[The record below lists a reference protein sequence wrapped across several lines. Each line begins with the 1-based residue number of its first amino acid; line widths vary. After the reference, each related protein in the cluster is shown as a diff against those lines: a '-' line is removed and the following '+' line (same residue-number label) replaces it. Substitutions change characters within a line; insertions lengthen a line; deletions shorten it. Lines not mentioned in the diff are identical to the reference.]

1 MGSPG
6 GFAKH
11 PREDAAKR
19 PVAERIKD
27 FAEVEQPLS
36 EERLETQAAR
46 CMDCGIPYC
55 HMVGC
60 PVRNLVPDF
69 NDMIYRRQWRRALEL
84 LHSRN
89 NLPEITGRICP
100 ALCEASC
107 SLSINQKAVTIRQIE
122 LQIVERGWK
131 EGWIQPEPAP
141 VKSGKRVA
149 VVGSG
154 PAGLVAAQQLARA
167 GHKVVVFERD
177 ERPGGLLRYGIPD
190 FKLEKRL
197 IDRRLEQMRGEG
209 VVFETGVEAGV
220 DISAR
225 YLQRSFNA
233 VLLAVGSR
241 APRDL
246 NIPGRDLKGIH
257 LALEFLAQ
265 QNRVNEGAAVSAE
278 RRISAAGKNVVVI
291 GGGDTGADCI
301 GTCRRQ
307 GAAEITQI
315 ELLPQPPAGREPDN
329 PWPMWPLI
337 LRSSSSHDEGCA
349 RLWSIGTKQFAGD
362 SQERLTKLRCIRLD
376 WSAPDAA
383 GRRSFKEVPGSEF
396 ELKAD
401 LALLAMGFLHPEH
414 GPLVKDLGLALDQRG
429 NIKSDARLMTSTPG
443 VFACGDAVMGASLV
457 VRAIDMG
464 RNAAEAVNVYLGQ

>member
-1 MGSPG
+1 MGSPT
-6 GFAKH
+6 GFIKH
-11 PREDAAKR
+11 AREEAPKR
-19 PVAERIKD
+19 PVSERVKD

-69 NDMIYRRQWRRALEL
+69 NDMIYRHQWRRALEL

-107 SLSINQKAVTIRQIE
+107 TLSINQKAVTIRQIE

-131 EGWIQPEPAP
+131 EGWIQPEPAA

-149 VVGSG
+149 VIGSG
-154 PAGLVAAQQLARA
+154 PAGLVAAQQIARA
-167 GHKVVVFERD
+167 GHDVVVFERD
-177 ERPGGLLRYGIPD
+177 EHPGGILRYGIPD
-190 FKLEKRL
+190 FKLEKRF
-197 IDRRLEQMRGEG
+197 IDRRLDQMRGEG

-225 YLQRSFNA
+225 YLLRSFDA
-233 VLLAVGSR
+233 VLIAIGAR

-246 NIPGRDLKGIH
+246 KIPGRDLKGVH
-257 LALEFLAQ
+257 QAMEFLTQ
-265 QNRVNEGAAVSAE
+265 QNRINEGVAVPE
-278 RRISAAGKNVVVI
+278 DRRISAAGKNIVVV

-301 GTCRRQ
+301 GVCRRQ
-307 GAAEITQI
+307 GAAEIQQI
-315 ELLPQPPAGREPDN
+315 ELLPQPPAGREADN
-329 PWPMWPLI
+329 PWPTWPRI
-337 LRSSSSHDEGCA
+337 LRTSSSHEEGCA
-349 RLWSIGTKQFAGD
+349 RLWSIGAKEFVGD
-362 SQERLTKLRCIRLD
+362 AQGRLKKLRCVRLD
-376 WSAPDAA
+376 WSAPDAS
-383 GRRSFKEVPGSEF
+383 GRATFKEIPGSEF
-396 ELKAD
+396 EIKAE
-401 LALLAMGFLHPEH
+401 LALLAMGFVHPEH
-414 GPLVKDLGLALDQRG
+414 GPLVQDLALALDERG
-429 NIKSDARLMTSTPG
+429 NIKVTPRLATSTEG

-464 RNAAEAVNVYLGQ
+464 RTAAEAVNAHLAR